1 MVWLPKSSAL
11 VIGAIAL
18 LAGAQPARAQT
29 GSNGY
34 LFGPPQGSIT
44 LRGGYASPRAGSDL
58 FSYTTSELSLG
69 RSDFAALEIGAD
81 LALPAGRRWEW
92 LLSVDASSRRADSD
106 YRQYIGSDGLP
117 INQQTTF
124 TRVPILFGARYYLRA
139 PGTAVGRLAWVPAS
153 WTPWIA
159 VQGGALWYQFTQ
171 KGEFVDFNNGNAV
184 FAGELDSSGW
194 TLAGSVAAGIT
205 FNLSPWLSLVTQA
218 RYVHARTTLSSD
230 YRGFQPIDLA
240 GTSVTAGLTLRIP

>member
-1 MVWLPKSSAL
+1 MAWLPKSFTL
-11 VIGAIAL
+11 LMGAIAVV
-18 LAGAQPARAQT
+18 AGAQPARAQLS
-29 GSNGY
+29 GNGY
-34 LFGPPQGSIT
+34 LFGPPKASVT
-44 LRGGYASPRAGSDL
+44 LRGGYASPTARSDL

-69 RSDFAALEIGAD
+69 RGDFAAFELGLD

-92 LLSVDASSRRADSD
+92 LLSVDASTRRADSD

-124 TRVPILFGARYYLRA
+124 TRVPILLGAKFYLRA
-139 PGTAVGRLAWVPAS
+139 PGTAIGRLAWVPAS

-171 KGEFVDFNNGNAV
+171 KGEFVDFNNGNRV
-184 FAGELDSSGW
+184 FPGELDSNGW
-194 TLAGSVAAGIT
+194 TPAAAVTAGVT

-218 RYVHARTTLSSD
+218 RYVHARKTLSSD